1 MGYSEYEMV
10 IGLEVHVELD
20 TETKIFCGCRTT
32 FGKTPNTQVCP
43 ICLGFPGALP
53 VLNEKVVEKALLA
66 GLATGCKIARTN
78 KQDRKHY
85 FYPDLPKAYQISQY
99 DLPICY
105 DGAVHIETPQGHR
118 TIGITRIHIE
128 EDAGKLTHDSLLG
141 GTLVDY
147 NRGGVP
153 LIEVVSE
160 PEIRSAE
167 EAKAYLK
174 KLRAAFIYAGVS
186 PCKMNE
192 GQFRADVNLSVRKKD
207 DPKLGTRTEMKNLNS
222 FTFVGRAIEAEFKR
236 QVDSLERGEVI
247 IQQTRRWVPERSL
260 SEAMRNKEDAH
271 DYRYFPEPDL
281 PPLRIK
287 EELLVKLKDQMPAL
301 PEERKVHYMKAYGL
315 KASEAEVLVS
325 DQQLA
330 DLFEAA
336 AGSLADVRPLANLL
350 LSEVLRL
357 LGEGEDIPL
366 QAEQLSELA
375 GLISEEKISF
385 SMAKR
390 VLGALWEEPHLSAA
404 AYVEEQGLQQLASVE
419 ELLPIIESVLARET
433 DSVSDYLGGKD
444 KALMALMGRVMRET
458 RGRAHPERTRELL
471 VKQLETLK

>member
-1 MGYSEYEMV
+1 V
-10 IGLEVHVELD
+10 
-20 TETKIFCGCRTT
+20 
-32 FGKTPNTQVCP
+32 
-43 ICLGFPGALP
+43 
-53 VLNEKVVEKALLA
+53 
-66 GLATGCKIARTN
+66 ARYN

-105 DGAVHIETPQGHR
+105 EGAVHIETTDGHR
-118 TIGITRIHIE
+118 TVGITRIHIE
-128 EDAGKLTHDSLLG
+128 EDAGKLTHDALLG

-186 PCKMNE
+186 ACKMNE
-192 GQFRADVNLSVRKKD
+192 GQFRADVNLSVRKKGERE
-207 DPKLGTRTEMKNLNS
+207 LGTRTEMKNLNS

-236 QVDSLERGEVI
+236 QVDLLERGEAVV
-247 IQQTRRWVPERSL
+247 QQTRRWIPEKGR
-260 SEAMRNKEDAH
+260 SEAMRDKEDAH

-281 PPLRIK
+281 PPLRIAEEVLADLK
-287 EELLVKLKDQMPAL
+287 EGMPVL

-315 KASEAEVLVS
+315 KAADAEVLVS
-325 DQQLA
+325 EQELA
-330 DLFEAA
+330 NLFETAA
-336 AGSLADVRPLANLL
+336 ERVRDVRTLANLL

-357 LGEGEDIPL
+357 SDESGAIPL
-366 QAEQLSELA
+366 GPEKLSELVK
-375 GLISEEKISF
+375 LIESERISF

-390 VLGALWEEPHLSAA
+390 VLAALWEEPTLSAA
-404 AYVEEQGLQQLASVE
+404 AYVAEKDLHQLTSEEE
-419 ELLPIIESVLARET
+419 ILPIIEAVLAE
-433 DSVSDYLGGKD
+433 DPESAADYLAGKD
-444 KALMALMGRVMRET
+444 KALMALMGAVMRRT
-458 RGRAHPERTRELL
+458 RGRAHPERTRTLL
-471 VKQLETLK
+471 ERKLEEKR